1 MLKGEFPS
9 RHLMSYKLWFL
20 VEFCNGGDLN
30 AFVTKNIN
38 NHKFDGAIT
47 KQLVRGLQFLHQVGF
62 NLIYS

>member
-1 MLKGEFPS
+1 
-9 RHLMSYKLWFL
+9 MSYKLWFL

-47 KQLVRGLQFLHQVGF
+47 KQLVRGLQFLHQVIF
-62 NLIYS
+62 DINDWELTHVLA